1 MKIYTKRGDEGKTSL
16 LYGGRISKADS
27 RCDAYGTIDEAVSA
41 LGLARSLSRD
51 EFVKSVIKR
60 LQRELFVVGAELA
73 TDSKE
78 YGNLKKHF
86 DVVTVEM
93 VIKLEK
99 LIDQIEAQIELPKSF
114 IIPGASPA
122 SSALDLARSILRRG
136 ERRVVQLKEQGL
148 LLNDN
153 LLKYLNR
160 LSDLL
165 FMLARYEDR
174 SLPFEAL
181 SADGR

>member
-1 MKIYTKRGDEGKTSL
+1 MKIYTKKGDEGKTSL
-16 LYGGRISKADS
+16 LYGGLVSKADS
-27 RCDAYGTIDEAVSA
+27 RCEAYGTIDEAVSA
-41 LGLARSLSRD
+41 LGLARSFSRD
-51 EFVKSVIKR
+51 EFVKKTIKE

-73 TDSKE
+73 TDPRE
-78 YGNLKKHF
+78 YG
-86 DVVTVEM
+86 
-93 VIKLEK
+93 KLEK
-99 LIDQIEAQIELPKSF
+99 HFGVVTSEMVTRLEELIDRIDAQIELLKSF

-148 LLNDN
+148 LSNDN

-181 SADGR
+181 SADGQ